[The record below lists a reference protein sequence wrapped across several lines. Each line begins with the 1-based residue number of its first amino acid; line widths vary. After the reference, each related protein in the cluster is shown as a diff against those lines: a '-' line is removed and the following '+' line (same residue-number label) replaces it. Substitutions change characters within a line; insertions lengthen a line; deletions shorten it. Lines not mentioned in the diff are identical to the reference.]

1 MLNRKLYTE
10 RIKPFIN
17 RPLVKVVS
25 GVRRCGKSTLLKL
38 LAVELRSSGVP
49 DENIISVNKELM
61 EFDSIKDY
69 KDLYKY
75 IKNTPT
81 TKGKNRYLFLDEPQE
96 IDGWEKAVNS
106 LLAEEFADIYIT
118 GSNSR
123 MLSSELATLLSGR
136 YVQASMLPLGFSEFL
151 EFRSTRRTADLDYE
165 FEIFLKYGGLPGIH
179 SLPLEDEII
188 FQFLNAIYNT
198 VIVKDITT
206 RHHIRDIAQFERITR
221 YLFDNCGNITT
232 AKKITDFFRSQ
243 AQRVSVD
250 TVQNYMSFLQ
260 DAHLIYKC
268 PRFDIKGKRHLEL
281 YEKYY
286 ASDLGIR
293 HSVLGYKKNDI
304 AGLLENVVFLELL
317 RRGYRVSTGKVDN
330 LEVDFVAEKDA
341 ERLYIQVCYLLAS
354 PETEEREF
362 SSLEK
367 INDNYPKIVLSM
379 DKHWGSNR
387 NGIVRQHIVDFLLT
401 TPAGSTR

>member
-10 RIKPFIN
+10 RIKPFVN
-17 RPLVKVVS
+17 KPLVKVVS

-38 LAVELRSSGVP
+38 LAEELRATGVP

-75 IKNTPT
+75 IKNVPT
-81 TKGKNRYLFLDEPQE
+81 TNGKNRYLFLDEPQE

-151 EFRSTRRTADLDYE
+151 EFRNTRRTADLDYE
-165 FEIFLKYGGLPGIH
+165 FELFLKYGGLPGIH

-198 VIVKDITT
+198 VLVKDITT
-206 RHHIRDIAQFERITR
+206 RHHVRDIAQFERITR

-268 PRFDIKGKRHLEL
+268 PRFDIKAKRHLEL

-293 HSVLGYKKNDI
+293 HSVLGYKKNDV
-304 AGLLENVVFLELL
+304 AGLLENVVFLELI

-330 LEVDFVAEKDA
+330 LEVDFVAEKDS

-367 INDNYPKIVLSM
+367 IDDNYPKMVLSM
-379 DKHWGSNR
+379 DRHWGSNR
-387 NGIVRQHIVDFLLT
+387 NGIVRQHVLDFLL
-401 TPAGSTR
+401 R